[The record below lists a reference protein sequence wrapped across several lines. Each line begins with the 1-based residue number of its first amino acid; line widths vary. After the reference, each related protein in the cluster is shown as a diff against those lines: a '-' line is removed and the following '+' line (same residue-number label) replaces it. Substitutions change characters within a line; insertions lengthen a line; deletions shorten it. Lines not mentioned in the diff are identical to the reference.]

1 MNYNATT
8 VLHHF
13 LNVIMDWKTHYSSG
27 RTSFTINNDDDSEVN
42 TQVDR
47 LREISKYYSVSDTY
61 HPCICSVSPGVK
73 LFFN

>member
-13 LNVIMDWKTHYSSG
+13 LNVIMDWKTHYPSG

-47 LREISKYYSVSDTY
+47 LREISKYYSVSDILITPVFALY
-61 HPCICSVSPGVK
+61 H
-73 LFFN
+73 LE